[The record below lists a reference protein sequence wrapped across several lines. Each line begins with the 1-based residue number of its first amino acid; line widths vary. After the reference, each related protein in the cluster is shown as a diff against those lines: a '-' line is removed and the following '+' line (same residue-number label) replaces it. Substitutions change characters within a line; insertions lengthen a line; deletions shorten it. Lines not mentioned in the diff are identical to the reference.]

1 MHAVRV
7 KIKILNPLLIFINK
21 KRLELNCFHEF
32 MPFSTMASKHEQKQK
47 QQNFQKSVCLLYK
60 AVQLLKN
67 KLYRRLFY
75 CIILSGDVG

>member
-1 MHAVRV
+1 MHAVHV

-47 QQNFQKSVCLLYK
+47 QTISKFSKIGPSL
-60 AVQLLKN
+60 
-67 KLYRRLFY
+67 
-75 CIILSGDVG
+75 I